1 MAHENQTLL
10 NEGPAWQRY
19 LGVGWLIA
27 FLILFFC
34 LPIAVGQPVRWRV
47 LINVDA
53 YFPGLFQPS
62 VTPSGWQYLTQRVE
76 FLLVAGLTLVSSYGL
91 GQQLLA
97 KILSP
102 QQATGLERGLYS
114 VGLGLSAW
122 SLITLILGWFGVL
135 DRWLFVVLLAA
146 PIVVAAIQVRL
157 PRSASAST
165 PSPNKKGKSKKGK
178 PVADSVWQQAPWRR
192 EIYLGLLLPF
202 AAWIILGA
210 MLPSTDFDVKEYH
223 LQGPKEWMQAGQI
236 TFLPHNVYTS
246 FPFMTEM
253 LSLLAMV
260 VHGDWYWGALAGKTV
275 LMTFAFLTSLTL
287 FVAGQRLF
295 STQAG
300 FWAALI
306 YLTIP
311 WTYRISTIALV
322 EGAVNFYLAISLLV
336 TVRVVSQLRDGEK
349 PTTFVF
355 LAGLFAGTAMAGKYP
370 GVISVVI
377 PLGLFILCSVWKQK
391 PKSESNGGFLKLG
404 FIYSAGVL
412 LTVGPWLL
420 KNLVETGNPVYPLLY
435 SVFGGVDWDVALNQ
449 KWKAGH
455 GVPDYNLWKMLT
467 EWSVD
472 LTAGHT
478 WLSPLLY
485 GLAPLAFLKTEHRKR
500 VVALSGY
507 AFFLFATW
515 WLLTHRL
522 DRFWLPLLPVV
533 ALLAGAGATTLAS
546 APQRLV
552 LRMACLL
559 GLLFNALMIFS
570 GLSGYNAFL
579 ADLPT
584 SRERITSEYQ
594 SGLHYLNQ
602 TIGDD
607 SRVLMVG
614 EAQVFDSEFPLVY
627 NTVFDR
633 SLFQQWVGADDSQ
646 SEEADDYRLKS
657 VAEIRKTLAE
667 QKITHVYVNWAEVLR
682 YRTTYGYTHFVE
694 PSRFQE
700 LVDLGVLKQT
710 KRFASLLELPSGHSP
725 PPGDAA
731 LQDGSSAEVTGV
743 RNPFSKSEQKQL
755 DDWGQTLFG
764 KLSATDDRVWAH
776 SEIYEVV
783 FGD

>member
-1 MAHENQTLL
+1 MSQENPTLS
-10 NEGPAWQRY
+10 NDRPAWKNY

-27 FLILFFC
+27 FLVFFFC
-34 LPIAVGQPVRWRV
+34 LPIAVGNPARWYV
-47 LINVDA
+47 LLNVDA

-76 FLLVAGLTLVSSYGL
+76 FLLVAGLILASSYAL

-102 QQATGLERGLYS
+102 QWATDLERALYAI
-114 VGLGLSAW
+114 GLGLSSW
-122 SLITLILGWFGVL
+122 SLITLTLGWFGIL

-157 PRSASAST
+157 PHPAPVTST
-165 PSPNKKGKSKKGK
+165 TKKSSKRQ
-178 PVADSVWQQAPWRR
+178 PVVESVWQQAPWRR

-236 TFLPHNVYTS
+236 EFLPHNVYTS

-275 LMTFAFLTSLTL
+275 LMSFAFLTSLTL

-322 EGAVNFYLAISLLV
+322 EGAVNFYLAISLLA

-349 PTTFVF
+349 PTMFVL

-377 PLGLFILCSVWKQK
+377 PLGLFILWTVWKQK
-391 PKSESNGGFLKLG
+391 PKSENNGGFLKMGLV
-404 FIYSAGVL
+404 YSAGVL

-420 KNLVETGNPVYPLLY
+420 KNLIETGNPVYPLLY

-500 VVALSGY
+500 VVALSIY
-507 AFFLFATW
+507 VFFLFATW

-533 ALLAGAGATTLAS
+533 ALLAGAGATTLVT
-546 APQRLV
+546 APHRLV

-584 SRERITSEYQ
+584 SRERITGEYQ

-602 TIGDD
+602 TIDDD

-614 EAQVFDSEFPLVY
+614 EAQVFDCEFPLVY

-633 SLFQQWVGADDSQ
+633 SLFQQWTGTEDSQ
-646 SEEADDYRLKS
+646 TEVSDEYRLKS
-657 VAEIRKTLAE
+657 VAEIRKTFVE
-667 QKITHVYVNWAEVLR
+667 KKVTHIYVNWAEVLR

-700 LVDLGVLKQT
+700 LINLGFLRPV

-725 PPGDAA
+725 PPGDAS
-731 LQDGSSAEVTGV
+731 LQDGNSAEVTGV
-743 RNPFSKSEQKQL
+743 RNPFSKNEQKQL
-755 DDWGQTLFG
+755 DDWGQPLFG
-764 KLSATDDRVWAH
+764 KLSATDDRVWVH
-776 SEIYEVV
+776 SEIYEVA